1 MLKHGGL
8 GELNALLARDVR
20 PLPRHASPAPVAAA
34 QEPPAA
40 LESLAT
46 GRLAHQ
52 AVHQG
57 WLGGPGYRKGSVGGR
72 GFAPTPNPEPP
83 RLGGG
88 SRLPVSVTVFFT
100 NIQF

>member
-8 GELNALLARDVR
+8 GELNDLLTRGVR
-20 PLPRHASPAPVAAA
+20 PPPGTPTPAPWATA
-34 QEPPAA
+34 QEPPGAP
-40 LESLAT
+40 ESLAT

-57 WLGGPGYRKGSVGGR
+57 WLGGSGHKKGSVGGR

-83 RLGGG
+83 HLGGG
-88 SRLPVSVTVFFT
+88 LVYR
-100 NIQF
+100 